1 MKNFSMKIF
10 RMKRFLLVAIM
21 ALGIMAPLT
30 ACGSEKESDST
41 GSVADTVIEM
51 NSQKDKTKEA
61 LQNMEN
67 TAVDID
73 AVGQDLL
80 D

>member
-1 MKNFSMKIF
+1 
-10 RMKRFLLVAIM
+10 M

>member
-1 MKNFSMKIF
+1 MKIF
-10 RMKRFLLVAIM
+10 RMKRFLLVAIV
-21 ALGIMAPLT
+21 ALGMIAPLT
-30 ACGSEKESDST
+30 ACGSEKSEDAT

-51 NSQKDKTKEA
+51 NSQKEKTKDA

-67 TAVDID
+67 TALDID